1 MHTDD
6 INDFVLMGLARD
18 SAEAEAKQLRET
30 VAALEARI
38 AKADALA
45 DGRPCET
52 DVWLQSAFDT
62 IDDHYDFRDAVKAWL
77 HGDWSGAMEW
87 VEEYRESDT

>member
-6 INDFVLMGLARD
+6 MNDLVLMGLARD

-38 AKADALA
+38 AKADTFSELFRAWRHSDSVSDRVPLMA
-45 DGRPCET
+45 R
-52 DVWLQSAFDT
+52 VISAE
-62 IDDHYDFRDAVKAWL
+62 RA
-77 HGDWSGAMEW
+77 
-87 VEEYRESDT
+87 YREGSDT